1 VVGVQ
6 LGQTATPVEPSADTS
21 SGMDDAFS
29 MVAARVPRNRRLTPF
44 TTRLVVVGVA
54 VALTIGIFGIYVA
67 GQQRAADARRA
78 SLLASQRAA
87 LQAEAAAVE
96 IGGEPVAADG
106 SAVVDLLNSQARAA
120 ATAALDAARR
130 AAASDGLD
138 EATAARLATLEPD
151 LLFVDGPST
160 APSVV
165 SVYAGP
171 AGWAAAVQGGK
182 DVCYWVARTAT
193 GRERFGTGTACT
205 GPAAL
210 AADAPSW

>member
-1 VVGVQ
+1 
-6 LGQTATPVEPSADTS
+6 
-21 SGMDDAFS
+21 MDDAFS
-29 MVAARVPRNRRLTPF
+29 MVAARGPRTRRLTPF

-54 VALTIGIFGIYVA
+54 MAVTIGVFGIFVA

-87 LQAEAAAVE
+87 MQREAAAAE
-96 IGGEPVAADG
+96 IDGEPVGPDG
-106 SAVVDLLNSQARAA
+106 SAVVDLLDSQARAA
-120 ATAALDAARR
+120 GTAALDAAGR

-138 EATAARLATLEPD
+138 AATAARLATLEPD

-171 AGWAAAVQGGK
+171 AGWAAAVQGG
-182 DVCYWVARTAT
+182 DDLCYWVARTAT

-205 GPAAL
+205 GLAAL
-210 AADAPSW
+210 AADAPTW